1 MEKKIKELEKIIKY
15 GFKKSSLL
23 EKALTHKSLNSD
35 INNEKLEFLGDRVLG
50 LVISETL
57 LEKYPNEKEGIIDKK
72 FANLVNKKTWSLIAK
87 KINLK
92 KFILLGSTHKKIERS
107 ADKISSDCLEAL
119 VGAIYLD
126 GGFKSVEKFIFTFW
140 EEYLLKS
147 TVTLIDAKT
156 KLQEFSLKK
165 FKELPKYTFFK
176 KTGPQHRPLFK
187 TEVQIPNSKKIVG
200 IGSSKKNAQQNAAS
214 KLLKVLNIWFGKT
227 NVIYFQK
234 ENLEK
239 TQIL

>member
-15 GFKKSSLL
+15 EFKKTSYL
-23 EKALTHKSLNSD
+23 ERALTHKSLNNE

-57 LEKYPNEKEGIIDKK
+57 LDKYPDEKEGIIDKK
-72 FANLVNKKTWSLIAK
+72 FANLVNKKTCSNIAK

-92 KFILLGSTHKKIERS
+92 KYILLGSSHKKLEGS

-126 GGFKSVEKFIFTFW
+126 GGFKSAQKFIFTLW

-147 TVTLIDAKT
+147 AITLIDSKT

-165 FKELPKYTFFK
+165 FKELPKYIFFK
-176 KTGPQHRPLFK
+176 KSGPQHRPIFK

-200 IGSSKKNAQQNAAS
+200 IGSSKKNAQQNAAA
-214 KLLKVLNIWFGKT
+214 KLLKILNI
-227 NVIYFQK
+227 
-234 ENLEK
+234 
-239 TQIL
+239 

>member
-15 GFKKSSLL
+15 NFKKLSIL
-23 EKALTHKSLNSD
+23 EKALTHKSLDND
-35 INNEKLEFLGDRVLG
+35 VNNEKLEFLGDRVLG
-50 LVISETL
+50 LVISQTL
-57 LEKYPNEKEGIIDKK
+57 LEKYPDEKEGIIDKK
-72 FANLVNKKTWSLIAK
+72 FANLVNKKTCSLIAK

-92 KFILLGSTHKKIERS
+92 RYILLGSSHKKLERS

-126 GGFKSVEKFIFTFW
+126 GGLKSAEKFILIFW

-147 TVTLIDAKT
+147 SITLIDSKT

-165 FKELPKYTFFK
+165 FKELPKYIFFK

-200 IGSSKKNAQQNAAS
+200 IGSSKKKAQQNAAA
-214 KLLKVLNIWFGKT
+214 KLLKILN
-227 NVIYFQK
+227 V
-234 ENLEK
+234 
-239 TQIL
+239 